1 LPEICRFLGM
11 VIAMY
16 HSDHPRRI
24 STSATARTARS
35 VIDIGSL
42 AVIAGSL
49 PPRALGLVTEWA
61 ALHRADLLRCW
72 DQVRRHLPPG
82 RIAPLE

>member
-1 LPEICRFLGM
+1 MPEICRFFGM

-16 HSDHPRRI
+16 HSDHPPPHFHVRYGRHR
-24 STSATARTARS
+24 A
-35 VIDIGSL
+35 VVDIASL
-42 AVIAGSL
+42 AVIAGGL

-61 ALHRADLLRCW
+61 ALHKAELLDGWERA
-72 DQVRRHLPPG
+72 RRHLPPG